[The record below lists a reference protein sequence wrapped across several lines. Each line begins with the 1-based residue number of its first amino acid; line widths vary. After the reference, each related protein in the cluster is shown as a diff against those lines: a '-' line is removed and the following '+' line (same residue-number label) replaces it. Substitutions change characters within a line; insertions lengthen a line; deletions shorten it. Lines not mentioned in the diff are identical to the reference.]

1 MAISNALGFWAA
13 MLLAASA
20 VIVPT
25 PSIAETEGRN
35 FLVLPGEI
43 CMASNGAP
51 FLVEVKKEVGT
62 GRIALRLAKSEN
74 WSAASSAA
82 HQVMSEDHLYVFRG
96 RSDFVFTRLDLDGK
110 IEMGGCRA
118 IDLIYR
124 ELELRAILEATA
136 SMEAN
141 FADVL
146 DEKQI
151 IKDELDSALSE
162 NLTLEQN
169 TRLLESRLSETSS
182 ELSALKL
189 TAENLRIQAQEQN
202 AELASIK
209 GELTRLK
216 AQLTVALA
224 ARNRAETELERAT
237 VEIDALRAVNTQ
249 LTQETQAST
258 TDALSDAL
266 SAETIE
272 MGKASAGRN
281 PLMDLTNAELD
292 TFRREVMQCW
302 MIDPGS
308 AASRVS
314 LVVSF
319 DMTPEGKPI
328 SDSIFL
334 VSFDGVDIEAVERAF
349 QSARRAILRC
359 GAKGYTLP
367 TTKYESWKTVELSFV
382 PF

>member
-1 MAISNALGFWAA
+1 MAISNALGLWAA

-110 IEMGGCRA
+110 IEMGGCRS

-146 DEKQI
+146 DEKQN

-349 QSARRAILRC
+349 Q
-359 GAKGYTLP
+359 
-367 TTKYESWKTVELSFV
+367 
-382 PF
+382 